1 MKDRF
6 SKCFNPLDRVKFVQI
21 LNKLLHKIV
30 KEAFQSPRSGQICSN
45 IVVGLIREYQPE
57 KFQSPRSGQICSN
70 ETCIDA
76 ELDWKDNVSIP

>member
-1 MKDRF
+1 M
-6 SKCFNPLDRVKFVQI
+6 
-21 LNKLLHKIV
+21 
-30 KEAFQSPRSGQICSN
+30 FQSPRSGQICSN